1 MALQATHS
9 HPFQTLG
16 GFLRLAGILL
26 GAYLF
31 LVALI
36 GFSKLWGPVGFLVG
50 LTVVGDLGFPI
61 AMSVVGHVSLWSYY
75 IYLATAL
82 ALMIMGAVLG
92 SLRRIDATG
101 TTSGN

>member
-1 MALQATHS
+1 LRVVGLL
-9 HPFQTLG
+9 LG
-16 GFLRLAGILL
+16 G
-26 GAYLF
+26 YLF

-50 LTVVGDLGFPI
+50 LTIIGDLGFPI
-61 AMSVVGHVSLWSYY
+61 AMSVVGHVSVWSYY

-82 ALMIMGAVLG
+82 ALMITGAGLG

-101 TTSGN
+101 TSSGN